1 MGQKWS
7 QMRYDNSSRSLFM
20 VMVGAGKSVLSSF
33 AISKL
38 RKHPRI
44 ELRVLHFFC
53 KDSSPE
59 TSTALAIASSLIDQL
74 IGHGQLSALF
84 EILKSA
90 HREHAKSDKCTD
102 FGILWNIF
110 VALTKSF
117 PTRIIVV
124 VDALDECN
132 FDRERFLDKIISRE
146 MDDMD
151 GKLRFFMTSRNDH
164 EISKKLGNHNG
175 TVQLEMNVEE
185 DIKAF
190 VIRRLPE
197 LNRLQDMLRRPNNEP
212 NLEERIIQGV
222 PRYAGGMFRY
232 AALLLEELNGP
243 WVDVAKTLDSPPS
256 GLDGMY
262 ENILSRLEL
271 ADTHRKNRGHRKTL
285 LHWVAMAMRPLK
297 VNELAYACAAQNEEE
312 FDPAGKTLID
322 TAHILEICGP
332 LIEIVN
338 GTVQFTHLS
347 VKEFLFQ
354 KPKNRASAQNKYLIN
369 KTKTEVAI
377 TNTCSK

>member
-1 MGQKWS
+1 M
-7 QMRYDNSSRSLFM
+7 
-20 VMVGAGKSVLSSF
+20 
-33 AISKL
+33 
-38 RKHPRI
+38 
-44 ELRVLHFFC
+44 HFFC
-53 KDSSPE
+53 KDGSPE

-74 IGHGQLSALF
+74 IGHCQLSAFF

-110 VALTKSF
+110 IALAKNF

-132 FDRERFLDKIISRE
+132 VDRERFLDKIVSRE
-146 MDDMD
+146 VDDMN

-164 EISKKLGNHNG
+164 EIRKKLENHNG
-175 TVQLEMNVEE
+175 TVWLEMNVEE

-197 LNRLQDMLRRPNNEP
+197 LNRLQDMLRLPNGSS
-212 NLEERIIQGV
+212 LKERIIQGV
-222 PRYAGGMFRY
+222 PRYADGMFRY
-232 AALLLEELNGP
+232 AALLLEELNWP
-243 WVDVAKTLDSPPS
+243 CVDVAKTLDSPPS

-262 ENILSRLEL
+262 ERTLSRLDS
-271 ADTHRKNRGHRKTL
+271 ADTPPNNREHRKTL

-312 FDPAGKTLID
+312 FDPVGKTSID
-322 TAHILEICGP
+322 TAYILEICGP

-338 GTVQFTHLS
+338 DTVQFTHLS
-347 VKEFLFQ
+347 AKEFLFR
-354 KPKNRASAQNKYLIN
+354 KPKNTFSVINEYLIN
-369 KTKTEVAI
+369 KTKTEMAI
-377 TNTCSK
+377 ANTCSK

>member
-1 MGQKWS
+1 
-7 QMRYDNSSRSLFM
+7 MRCNNNSL
-20 VMVGAGKSVLSSF
+20 VLVGAGKSVLSSF
-33 AISKL
+33 AIMQL

-53 KDSSPE
+53 KDGSPE

-74 IGHGQLSALF
+74 IGHDQLRALF

-90 HREHAKSDKCTD
+90 HRKHAKSDKCAD
-102 FGILWNIF
+102 FDTLWNIF
-110 VALTKSF
+110 VAMAKNF

-132 FDRERFLDKIISRE
+132 VDRERFLDKIVSQE
-146 MDDMD
+146 MGDMD
-151 GKLRFFMTSRNDH
+151 GKLKFFMTSRNDH
-164 EISKKLGNHNG
+164 EINGKLENHNG
-175 TVQLEMNVEE
+175 TVRLEMNVEE

-190 VIRRLPE
+190 VIRQLPE
-197 LNRLQDMLRRPNNEP
+197 LYRLQGALRRSNES
-212 NLEERIIQGV
+212 NLEDRIIHGV
-222 PRYAGGMFRY
+222 PQYADGMFRY
-232 AALLLEELNGP
+232 AALLLEGLNGP
-243 WVDVAKTLDSPPS
+243 GVDVAKMLDSPPR

-262 ENILSRLEL
+262 ESILSRLEL
-271 ADTHRKNRGHRKTL
+271 GNRSCNHRGLRRTL

-297 VNELAYACAAQNEEE
+297 VNELAYACAAQNEGSEV

-322 TAHILEICGP
+322 TTCILEICGP

-347 VKEFLFQ
+347 AKEFLFQ
-354 KPKNRASAQNKYLIN
+354 KSKNTPSVQNEYLIN
-369 KTKTEVAI
+369 KTQAEVAI
-377 TNTCSK
+377 TTTCSK

>member
-1 MGQKWS
+1 
-7 QMRYDNSSRSLFM
+7 
-20 VMVGAGKSVLSSF
+20 MVGAGKSVLSSF
-33 AISKL
+33 AVAHL

-53 KDSSPE
+53 KDGSPE

-74 IGHGQLSALF
+74 IWDGKLSALA

-90 HREHAKSDKCTD
+90 HQDHAKSDKCTD
-102 FGILWNIF
+102 FDTLWNIF
-110 VALTKSF
+110 AAMAKNF

-132 FDRERFLDKIISRE
+132 VDRELFLDKVASQE
-146 MDDMD
+146 MKDMH
-151 GKLRFFMTSRNDH
+151 GKLRFFMTSRSDH
-164 EISKKLGNHNG
+164 EINGKLENHDG

-190 VIRRLPE
+190 VYRRLAK
-197 LNRLQDMLRRPNNEP
+197 LQRLQGALRRSKESD
-212 NLEERIIQGV
+212 LEERIIQRV
-222 PRYAGGMFRY
+222 PQYAGGMFRY
-232 AALLLEELNGP
+232 AVLLLEELNGP
-243 WVDVAKTLDSPPS
+243 CVDVAKMLDSPPR
-256 GLDGMY
+256 GLDGIY
-262 ENILSRLEL
+262 ESILSRLES
-271 ADTHRKNRGHRKTL
+271 ANTSCDNRRLRRTL

-297 VNELAYACAAQNEEE
+297 VNELAYACAARSEDSEV

-322 TAHILEICGP
+322 TAYILEICGP

-338 GTVQFTHLS
+338 DTVQFTHLS
-347 VKEFLFQ
+347 AKEFLFQ
-354 KPKNRASAQNKYLIN
+354 KSKNTSSVQNEYLIN

-377 TNTCSK
+377 TTTCSK

>member
-1 MGQKWS
+1 
-7 QMRYDNSSRSLFM
+7 
-20 VMVGAGKSVLSSF
+20 MVGAGKSVLSSF
-33 AISKL
+33 AITQL
-38 RKHPRI
+38 RKYTNI

-53 KDSSPE
+53 KDGSPE

-84 EILKSA
+84 GILKSA

-110 VALTKSF
+110 VAMAKKF
-117 PTRIIVV
+117 PTRIIIV

-132 FDRERFLDKIISRE
+132 VDRERFLDKIVSRE
-146 MDDMD
+146 MKDMN

-164 EISKKLGNHNG
+164 EIRKKLENLNG
-175 TVQLEMNVEE
+175 TVRLEMKVKE

-190 VIRRLPE
+190 VVRRLPE
-197 LNRLQDMLRRPNNEP
+197 LNRLKDVLRGPNGS
-212 NLEERIIQGV
+212 NLEGRIIQGV
-222 PRYAGGMFRY
+222 PRYADGMFRY

-262 ENILSRLEL
+262 ESIFLRLDS
-271 ADTHRKNRGHRKTL
+271 ADTHRNSREHRKTL

-312 FDPAGKTLID
+312 FDPSGKTSID
-322 TAHILEICGP
+322 TAYILEICGP

-338 GTVQFTHLS
+338 ETVQFTHLS
-347 VKEFLFQ
+347 AKEFLFR
-354 KPKNRASAQNKYLIN
+354 KPKNPSSVKNEYLIN